1 MSDAMSDA
9 QPFQS
14 NVDQSELDELNDG
27 LARTHWTDQ
36 LPGGGWS
43 HGLNGDYLK
52 DMVGSQGIC
61 FASVRPSRSIEISI
75 KISFEV
81 VGAMT
86 TSVDLLQYIKF
97 ALPEVSVTKAMKL
110 VYYTQAWSLAWT
122 GQDAFSDP
130 VVAWQYGPATE
141 LAYKHFTATVPR
153 SDSISAEL
161 KSVVDA
167 IIGYYNPF
175 TATQLV
181 DRTHSESP
189 WKKTFH
195 SLSGGHE
202 AGRAIAP
209 TDMKM
214 EYTMQALKGEGPTRP
229 SFDAAII
236 DDEKFENLL
245 SKIRTERREAL
256 DLLASR

>member
-1 MSDAMSDA
+1 MSDTR
-9 QPFQS
+9 PFQR
-14 NVDQSELDELNDG
+14 NVAQSELDELNAR
-27 LARTHWTDQ
+27 LARTRWTDQ
-36 LPGGGWS
+36 LPGVGWS
-43 HGLNGDYLK
+43 HGVNGDYLR
-52 DMVGSQGIC
+52 DSVGGQSIC
-61 FASVRPSRSIEISI
+61 FASVRPSRSIEITN

-81 VGAMT
+81 VGSMT
-86 TSVDLLQYIKF
+86 TSVDVLQYIKF

-130 VVAWQYGPATE
+130 VVAWQYGPTTE
-141 LAYKHFTATVPR
+141 LAYKNFTATVPR
-153 SDSISAEL
+153 TDGISAEL
-161 KSVVDA
+161 KSVIDA

-189 WKKTFH
+189 WKKTFN

-209 TDMKM
+209 TDMKK
-214 EYTMQALKGEGPTRP
+214 EYTMQALKGVGPTRP
-229 SFDAAII
+229 SFEAAII
-236 DDEKFENLL
+236 DDEKFEVLL

>member
-1 MSDAMSDA
+1 MSDTR
-9 QPFQS
+9 PFQR
-14 NVDQSELDELNDG
+14 NVAQSELDELNAR
-27 LARTHWTDQ
+27 LARTRWTDQ
-36 LPGGGWS
+36 LPGVGWS
-43 HGLNGDYLK
+43 HGVNGDYLR
-52 DMVGSQGIC
+52 DSVGGQSIC
-61 FASVRPSRSIEISI
+61 FASVRPSRSIEITN

-81 VGAMT
+81 VGSMT
-86 TSVDLLQYIKF
+86 TSVDVLQYIKF

-130 VVAWQYGPATE
+130 VVAWQYGPTTE
-141 LAYKHFTATVPR
+141 LAYKNFTATVPR
-153 SDSISAEL
+153 SDGISAEL
-161 KSVVDA
+161 KSVIDA

-189 WKKTFH
+189 WKKTFN

-209 TDMKM
+209 TDMKK
-214 EYTMQALKGEGPTRP
+214 EYTMQALKGVGPTRP
-229 SFDAAII
+229 SFEAAII
-236 DDEKFENLL
+236 DDEKFEVLL

>member
-1 MSDAMSDA
+1 MSET

-14 NVDQSELDELNDG
+14 NVDQSDLNDLNDR
-27 LARTHWTDQ
+27 LARTRWTDQ
-36 LPGGGWS
+36 HLGIGWS
-43 HGLNGDYLK
+43 HGVNGDNLRE
-52 DMVGSQGIC
+52 MVGSQSIC
-61 FASVRPSRSIEISI
+61 FASVRPSRRIGITN

-86 TSVDLLQYIKF
+86 TSVDVLQYIKF

-130 VVAWQYGPATE
+130 VVAWQYGPTTE
-141 LAYKHFTATVPR
+141 LAYKNFTATVPR
-153 SDSISAEL
+153 SDGISAEL

-167 IIGYYNPF
+167 IVGYYNQF

-189 WKKTFH
+189 WKKTFN

-202 AGRAIAP
+202 AGSAIAP
-209 TDMKM
+209 TDMKK

-236 DDEKFENLL
+236 GDEKFEKLL